1 MNVRF
6 RSLAL
11 RLKRKVKWD
20 KRSRKGTF
28 LVFKLCKKYFFSSNK
43 LPNFSSSLLHLD
55 EAGHRHEQVCH
66 GHGGGC
72 RAPEKITKL
81 FLKKNEVEHLL
92 HENYFGNHPAISN

>member
-1 MNVRF
+1 MQ
-6 RSLAL
+6 
-11 RLKRKVKWD
+11 KV
-20 KRSRKGTF
+20 
-28 LVFKLCKKYFFSSNK
+28 FFSSNK

-72 RAPEKITKL
+72 RAPAKITKL

-92 HENYFGNHPAISN
+92 HENYFGNHPVMSY